1 MHERGISLRAI
12 TDALNL
18 AELGSPPGRARWD
31 TADVKA
37 ATEERHR
44 A

>member
-18 AELGSPPGRARWD
+18 AGIDGPSGHARWQA
-31 TADVKA
+31 ADVKA
-37 ATEERHR
+37 ATEEAHR
-44 A
+44 T